1 MTLVAYVL
9 TSQFSDW
16 IEQLERIV
24 LIGSCVFLFLSYVAE
39 SKNSWAPGRKSIGSL
54 QMICRVGGGGE
65 RGRTLGGDHKIFR
78 GNKRGI
84 SRRQ

>member
-1 MTLVAYVL
+1 MTLVANVL

-24 LIGSCVFLFLSYVAE
+24 LIGSCVFLFLGYVAE

-54 QMICRVGGGGE
+54 GEGGG
-65 RGRTLGGDHKIFR
+65 RWRTLGVDHKIFR

-84 SRRQ
+84 RLQINC